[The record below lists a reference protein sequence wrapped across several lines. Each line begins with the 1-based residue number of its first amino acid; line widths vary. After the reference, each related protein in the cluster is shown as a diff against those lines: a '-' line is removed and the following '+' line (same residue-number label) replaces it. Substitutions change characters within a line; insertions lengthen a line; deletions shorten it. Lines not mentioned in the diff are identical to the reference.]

1 VPPTL
6 QVSIKFAVIVIANDV
21 NQAASVAKLPPR
33 LLMLTG
39 RISDI
44 ISQGMAPIPKEK
56 AMTKAT
62 RATKEIIL
70 KM

>member
-1 VPPTL
+1 
-6 QVSIKFAVIVIANDV
+6 
-21 NQAASVAKLPPR
+21 
-33 LLMLTG
+33 
-39 RISDI
+39 
-44 ISQGMAPIPKEK
+44 MAPIPKEK